1 MAIVDNQSISVGYI
15 LYLLVCQVFF
25 MLGYV
30 DARSTLTTTFSRK
43 GGPISLEAQKDS
55 IVFCYNNAY
64 LYGMDKI
71 LRLKTYVD
79 GGIGDTPFPNSEDQ
93 VEIGSFRYDA
103 KRMGGAPTITATV
116 MHSSCLDD
124 EWTDKV
130 YGEFN
135 GEKFYLKQ
143 TPTSS
148 YSSEDAR
155 YKHELELVSE
165 RVILDNV
172 YLFDA
177 SMEEKEEAVSG
188 NPQKSSEWQ
197 LLGTINNSRQYDK
210 IMVRSHS
217 GGVVNLFV
225 FKYDTE
231 IRIVSGPPID
241 IKIESATGNVYIL
254 ERYGYF
260 SSGISLSFSYYGVSE
275 SAALTNSSTFTF
287 FGNIADFA
295 DKLNRSLE
303 YSNLRDNY
311 GSGWNVYVDSDVELK
326 EEKLIQ
332 FDNTFFS
339 NAIQESYNTFEVP
352 YYFKGKEIHFGYT
365 DNVIAREFHYGV
377 DDALMSIT
385 KSNANYKIVNRA
397 TGTGSSENIP
407 YYYPNTSPK
416 GTITAKASSEDFT
429 VTILDNEVF
438 ANAMQL
444 DEELKKTNA
453 TYDSECDFYSGQSF
467 SGSFGGGGK
476 KHSFYF
482 KLDIK
487 EVGELSI
494 TLKSEVTK
502 YVLNNNT
509 IDDANFETKYK
520 VRLSKKHD
528 TKITGD
534 TIYKSDLIDSIDSL
548 LIPISEVSSGYTL
561 SVDAYYNPTGKYQ
574 GKGGN
579 ITYNITYDLGSKTG
593 WTYNGKAIEL
603 KDFGL
608 KLDGE
613 VAVGSTI
620 TQKLVNRV
628 KTSNVLLPPKYR
640 ETLGEERFYN
650 AVDGLYKDENNEDI
664 KFNNPFVE
672 GKPKEHIVAI
682 DDIKPTIKDKKV
694 NGLNIDMFSE
704 FAYDEDD
711 NDETYVDEEDGKT
724 YYKHPYFFGK
734 LRKLDFNLFNHA
746 IEGQA
751 MMIEMT
757 SGDCGACKF
766 EIGATEEFP
775 KYNPVQV
782 HEEDIWVQGQHLY
795 YKGTPK
801 RDGEGRVICGLNEEI
816 SEDDIQDIQQDT
828 INNEVWIALK
838 KEEDTYGMI
847 MPNKTLKP
855 KAEDTFIITGINLPQ
870 SYITDAEERL
880 EQEIIKYLKDNNDE
894 KFKFS
899 IKFSRIFFEE
909 NPSVLALLDENAKMF
924 VWYNGVKYTLFVTS
938 LSYNMRSGE
947 VLPEITVELDDTLVV
962 SQNVLQQ
969 AISQVKSQVG
979 RALNNI
985 DFGTAGTAFFLRK
998 DQDDEAQGKINFR
1011 KGVDFGKGG
1020 KVEILDDN
1028 SAKLTIEY
1036 LEVTKKATFTSL
1048 EIQEKTHI
1056 GGQMLITPASMNCG
1070 EVEEFEDY
1078 YRCYFQTQDED
1089 GEQIFN
1095 QFVEGD
1101 QAICQTFNAWGSKY
1115 YWRLVVGIGNDYIDL
1130 SKTDCD
1136 EDSDAPSEGD
1146 KIIQLGNRTDKT
1158 RQAAQVLSS
1167 YGENSPSFIMY
1178 NGINSFSLID
1188 KEVTGIEWNP
1198 KTQEPQ
1204 LYSFGSFFFGSDK
1217 KNSDGN
1223 LIGDFITFQR
1233 ADGDSER
1240 KLHVNADVTFGENSE
1255 GLSDLREW
1263 KDLKDSV
1270 DEDYARL
1277 EGILE
1282 GIQNQIDGVVENYFL
1297 EGAPSV
1303 FKAPVTEWTTEEEL
1317 LNHIGDTYTNINSYT
1332 DDSGNIIDKDAGKS
1346 WRWCECTTTIN
1357 PKESIS
1363 KNIPSVGATPEWT
1376 YMGTIDTAN
1385 NYKMV
1390 ALSITGTFDS
1400 IAEFVYDTPIK
1411 GASGPPWYVKI
1422 QNNGDVYALDEHNY
1436 FSGRPLTVQFYTD
1449 TFMFTPL
1456 TKTRLHWHII
1466 ADTDATKALEM
1477 ASKAL
1482 ETADGKRRV
1491 FTDIPRTPYDVGD
1504 LWVTSSKD
1512 LMICKTKK
1520 EIGDFDSSHWE
1531 KATKYTDDTKANEV
1545 LSKLNQ
1551 SVDELNGAISDAE
1564 EAMKGYTD
1572 GAKAELGRTITDINN
1587 TKANIADV
1595 YTKAEA
1601 DGKIDAKEQEILAQA
1616 EEVAKTQ
1623 AELLDTQVKAYA
1635 DGEISKAEAEAIA
1648 EAQKRVDAAKAD
1660 LEKAIALNVKN
1671 IVPNSSTIRNYMLPA
1686 HTYPSGR
1693 SSMYY
1698 AKILLPI
1705 RVNAGETYTFK
1716 CENSSVLAGS
1726 QPSYR
1731 IRIDDGTKGE
1741 AGITN
1746 IFSNMPTVQFG
1757 KDQSITLTIVD
1768 GVTDKEA
1775 YLAILRT
1782 NQDSSYADSV
1792 VFNNVSLV
1800 RGTTPM
1806 SVWEDYKGDAALDNL
1821 LLTEEEFV
1829 SESTEYCYQ
1838 YIDLPNNVNGGETYT
1853 VSIDNLQIE
1862 GGSTSD
1868 TQYQIEIASKDS
1880 NYTPKSNAITI
1891 DFKRK
1896 SWGTMTI
1903 WNSANDMPARL
1914 AIRKVNPNASTT
1926 ARIKG
1931 IALVRG
1937 PLPLME
1943 WKESRALFNKLSES
1957 IKDAQSAID
1966 AANKQINALGIS
1978 NGQITSELKDQKG
1991 KVEQAQKDL
2000 ENVYTKAQAD
2010 GKISDAE
2017 KRAIKDAEDKLK
2029 AATEV
2034 LEQMINDLATSIAND
2049 YGYLR
2054 DAFGQIT
2061 QGDVFLSKLMGVGTR
2076 NGKDDFTVNA
2086 FMNGD
2091 AAISGD
2097 SSEGK
2102 LMLATGIPVTG
2113 GDLAQRAKTAT
2124 TRIYEK
2130 GKIVTNNLV
2139 ATNADITGKVT
2150 ATSGS
2155 IGDISID
2162 NGELIIDT
2170 TKQGKMH
2177 ISEEGIRISEQ
2188 VLENNTLSG
2197 IDIGGCGYTTL
2208 SATVGQDNV
2217 CIQPVDRR
2225 PAAIIANAYDD
2236 ANCWAIYVAK
2246 GQIGGLRPS
2255 SRAANSGDT
2264 LLDCD
2269 HTIWF
2274 SGNGT
2279 LYLPTFPPRGQV
2291 YKIIHHSQGTLNITS
2306 NNGNINKLKGASGI
2320 ESSLTLTSSGCQI
2333 IDLYWGG
2340 TNWHA
2345 TNSIWE

>member
-1 MAIVDNQSISVGYI
+1 
-15 LYLLVCQVFF
+15 
-25 MLGYV
+25 
-30 DARSTLTTTFSRK
+30 
-43 GGPISLEAQKDS
+43 
-55 IVFCYNNAY
+55 
-64 LYGMDKI
+64 MDKI
-71 LRLKTYVD
+71 LKLKTYVD
-79 GGIGDTPFPNSEDQ
+79 GGVGDTPFPNSEDQ

-116 MHSSCLDD
+116 MHGSCLDNL
-124 EWTDKV
+124 WNDKV

-148 YSSEDAR
+148 YSNEDAR

-177 SMEEKEEAVSG
+177 AIEQKEETVSG
-188 NPQKSSEWQ
+188 MPQKNAEWQ

-210 IMVRSHS
+210 ITLRNHS
-217 GGVVNLFV
+217 GSIVDFFI

-231 IRIVSGPPID
+231 IRIASGPPID
-241 IKIESATGNVYIL
+241 IKIESSTGNVYIL

-260 SSGISLSFSYYGVSE
+260 SLGLSLSFSYYGVSE
-275 SAALTNSSTFTF
+275 SAVLTNSSTFSF

-295 DKLNRSLE
+295 NKLNNSLE
-303 YSNLRDNY
+303 YSNLRSRY
-311 GSGWNVYVDSDVELK
+311 GEGWTVIVDSDVDLK
-326 EEKLIQ
+326 DEKLIQ

-339 NAIQESYNTFEVP
+339 NAIQESYNTYEVP
-352 YYFKGKEIHFGYT
+352 YYFKGREIHFGYT
-365 DNVIAREFHYGV
+365 DNVIAREFQYGV

-416 GTITAKASSEDFT
+416 GTIEAKASSEDFS
-429 VTILDNEVF
+429 VTILDNEIF

-467 SGSFGGGGK
+467 SGSFGAGGK
-476 KHSFYF
+476 KHSFDF
-482 KLDIK
+482 KLSVK
-487 EVGELSI
+487 EVGELSV
-494 TLKSEVTK
+494 TFKSEVTK
-502 YVLNNNT
+502 YILNDNT
-509 IDDANFETKYK
+509 IEDANFETKYSIC
-520 VRLSKKHD
+520 LSKKD
-528 TKITGD
+528 STKAIGD
-534 TIYKSDLIDSIDSL
+534 TIYQSGILDSIDSF
-548 LIPISEVSSGYTL
+548 LIPVSEISDDYTL
-561 SVDAYYNPTGKYQ
+561 YIEAYYNPTGKYQ

-579 ITYNITYDLGSKTG
+579 ITYNATYDLGSKTG
-593 WTYNGKAIEL
+593 WTYNGKSIEL

-608 KLDGE
+608 KVDGE
-613 VAVGSTI
+613 VVVGSTI
-620 TQKLVNRV
+620 TQKLVNRI

-640 ETLGEERFYN
+640 DTNGDERFYN
-650 AVDGLYKDENNEDI
+650 AINGLYKDENGDDI
-664 KFNNPFVE
+664 VFNNPFVE
-672 GKPKEHIVAI
+672 GKPKEHIVKI

-704 FAYDEDD
+704 FAYDNDD
-711 NDETYVDEEDGKT
+711 NDDTYVDEKDNKT

-734 LRKLDFNLFNHA
+734 LRKLDFNLFDHA
-746 IEGQA
+746 IEGQP
-751 MMIEMT
+751 MMIEFT
-757 SGDCGACKF
+757 SGECGACKF
-766 EIGATEEFP
+766 EIGATEGYP
-775 KYNPVQV
+775 QYNPVQV
-782 HEEDIWVQGQHLY
+782 HEQDVWVQGQHIY
-795 YKGTPK
+795 YKGSLK
-801 RDGEGRVICGLNEEI
+801 RDSEGRVICGLNEEI

-880 EQEIIKYLKDNNDE
+880 EKEIIKYLKDNNDE

-947 VLPEITVELDDTLVV
+947 VLPEITVELDDTLSV
-962 SQNVLQQ
+962 SQNALQN
-969 AISQVKSQVG
+969 AINQVKSQVG

-985 DFGTAGTAFFLRK
+985 DFGAAGTSFFLRK

-1089 GEQIFN
+1089 GDEIFN
-1095 QFVEGD
+1095 QFVVGD

-1136 EDSDAPSEGD
+1136 EGSDAPSEGD
-1146 KIIQLGNRTDKT
+1146 KIIQLGNRTDRT

-1178 NGINSFSLID
+1178 NGINGFSLID

-1217 KNSDGN
+1217 KDSDGN

-1277 EGILE
+1277 EGMLE
-1282 GIQNQIDGVVENYFL
+1282 GIQDQIDGVVENYFL

-1363 KNIPSVGATPEWT
+1363 KNIPSVGAAPEWT
-1376 YMGTIDTAN
+1376 HMGTIDTAN

-1411 GASGPPWYVKI
+1411 GAYGPPWYVKI

-1491 FTDIPRTPYDVGD
+1491 FTDIPRTPYDIGD

-1512 LMICKTKK
+1512 LMVCKTAK
-1520 EIGDFDSSHWE
+1520 ESGDFVSSHWE

-1545 LSKLNQ
+1545 LANLNN
-1551 SVDELNGAISDAE
+1551 SVDALNRSISDAE
-1564 EAMKGYTD
+1564 GAMKDYTD
-1572 GAKAELGRTITDINN
+1572 VAKSELNKTISDISN

-1601 DGKIDAKEQEILAQA
+1601 DGKIDAKEIEILAQA

-1623 AELLDTQVKAYA
+1623 AELLDIQVKAYA
-1635 DGEISKAEAEAIA
+1635 DGEISKAEADAIA

-1660 LEKAIALNVKN
+1660 LENAIALNAKN
-1671 IVPNSSTIRNYMLPA
+1671 LVPNSSTIRNYMLPA
-1686 HTYPSGR
+1686 HTYPSGK

-1782 NQDSSYADSV
+1782 NPDSSYADSV

-1806 SVWEDYKGDAALDNL
+1806 SVWEDYKGDAGLNNL
-1821 LLTEEEFV
+1821 LLIPEEVRDSSYNASWFYVEN
-1829 SESTEYCYQ
+1829 
-1838 YIDLPNNVNGGETYT
+1838 LPFTVKGGETYAIS
-1853 VSIDNLQIE
+1853 VDNLE
-1862 GGSTSD
+1862 KTGGT
-1868 TQYQIEIASKDS
+1868 KDNCFAVICPQDS
-1880 NYTPKSNAITI
+1880 SEWLTDAVYIS
-1891 DFKRK
+1891 FKRK
-1896 SWGTMTI
+1896 TWGI
-1903 WNSANDMPARL
+1903 FRINDDVVSSTARL
-1914 AIRKVNPNASTT
+1914 MIG
-1926 ARIKG
+1926 KG
-1931 IALVRG
+1931 EADNNLKLNITRLSLVRG

-1943 WKESRALFNKLSES
+1943 WKENRAL
-1957 IKDAQSAID
+1957 
-1966 AANKQINALGIS
+1966 
-1978 NGQITSELKDQKG
+1978 
-1991 KVEQAQKDL
+1991 
-2000 ENVYTKAQAD
+2000 
-2010 GKISDAE
+2010 
-2017 KRAIKDAEDKLK
+2017 
-2029 AATEV
+2029 
-2034 LEQMINDLATSIAND
+2034 LATSIAND
-2049 YGYLR
+2049 YGYLKE
-2054 DAFGQIT
+2054 AFGQIT
-2061 QGDVFLSKLMGVGTR
+2061 QGDVFLSKMMGVGTR
-2076 NGKDDFTVNA
+2076 NGSEDFTVNA

-2091 AAISGD
+2091 SAISGESD
-2097 SSEGK
+2097 EGI
-2102 LMLATGIPVTG
+2102 LMLATGIPAEAINDPGLNV
-2113 GDLAQRAKTAT
+2113 RAKHAT

-2130 GKIVTNNLV
+2130 GKIVTNSLV
-2139 ATNADITGKVT
+2139 ATNADISGKVT

-2155 IGDISID
+2155 IGDVLID
-2162 NGELIIDT
+2162 DGKLIIDT
-2170 TKQGKMH
+2170 TKQGKMY
-2177 ISEEGIRISEQ
+2177 ISEDGIRINEQ
-2188 VLENNTLSG
+2188 VLEGNILSG
-2197 IDIGGCGYTTL
+2197 IDIGGCGYTVI
-2208 SATVGQDNV
+2208 SATVGIDSL
-2217 CIQPVDRR
+2217 CIQPLDRR
-2225 PAAIIANAYDD
+2225 PSAIIANAYDD

-2255 SRAANSGDT
+2255 SRAANSGET

-2274 SGNGT
+2274 SGSGT
-2279 LYLPTFPPRGQV
+2279 IYLPTFPPRGQV
-2291 YKIIHHSQGTLNITS
+2291 YKIIHHSNGILNITS
-2306 NNGNINKLKGASGI
+2306 NNGTINKLKGTSGT
-2320 ESSLTLTSSGCQI
+2320 ESSSTLISSGCQI
-2333 IDLYWGG
+2333 IDLHWGG
-2340 TNWHA
+2340 TNWYA
-2345 TNSIWE
+2345 VNSIWQ

>member
-1 MAIVDNQSISVGYI
+1 
-15 LYLLVCQVFF
+15 
-25 MLGYV
+25 
-30 DARSTLTTTFSRK
+30 
-43 GGPISLEAQKDS
+43 
-55 IVFCYNNAY
+55 
-64 LYGMDKI
+64 MDKI

-177 SMEEKEEAVSG
+177 AMEEKEETISG

-210 IMVRSHS
+210 ITVRSHS
-217 GGVVNLFV
+217 GGVVNIFA
-225 FKYDTE
+225 FEYDTE

-241 IKIESATGNVYIL
+241 IKIDNSTGNVYIL

-260 SSGISLSFSYYGVSE
+260 SLGISLSFSYYGVSE
-275 SAALTNSSTFTF
+275 SAVLTNSSTFSF

-295 DKLNRSLE
+295 NKLNNSLE
-303 YSNLRDNY
+303 YSNLRSRY
-311 GSGWNVYVDSDVELK
+311 GEGWTVIVDSDVDLK
-326 EEKLIQ
+326 DEKLIQ

-416 GTITAKASSEDFT
+416 GTIEAMASSEDFT

-467 SGSFGGGGK
+467 SGSFGAGGK
-476 KHSFYF
+476 KHSFDF
-482 KLDIK
+482 KLSVK
-487 EVGELSI
+487 EVGELSV
-494 TLKSEVTK
+494 TLNSEVTK
-502 YVLNNNT
+502 YVLNENT

-528 TKITGD
+528 TKIVGD
-534 TIYKSDLIDSIDSL
+534 TIYESNLIASIENL
-548 LIPISEVSSGYTL
+548 LIPISEVSSDYTL
-561 SVDAYYNPTGKYQ
+561 SIEAYYNPTGKYQ

-579 ITYNITYDLGSKTG
+579 ITYNVTYSLGSKTG
-593 WTYNGKAIEL
+593 WTYNGKSIEL

-608 KLDGE
+608 KVDGE
-613 VAVGSTI
+613 VVVGSTI
-620 TQKLVNRV
+620 TQKLVSRI

-640 ETLGEERFYN
+640 ETFGEERFYN
-650 AVDGLYKDENNEDI
+650 AINGTYKDENGDDI
-664 KFNNPFVE
+664 VFNNPFVE
-672 GKPKEHIVAI
+672 GKPKEHIVKI

-704 FAYDEDD
+704 FAYDDDD
-711 NDETYVDEEDGKT
+711 NDDTYVDEKDNKT

-734 LRKLDFNLFNHA
+734 LRKLDFNLFDHA
-746 IEGQA
+746 IEGQP
-751 MMIEMT
+751 MMIEFT
-757 SGDCGACKF
+757 SGECGACKF
-766 EIGATEEFP
+766 EIGATEGYP
-775 KYNPVQV
+775 QYNPVQV
-782 HEEDIWVQGQHLY
+782 NED
-795 YKGTPK
+795 GTLK
-801 RDGEGRVICGLNEEI
+801 KDDEGRVICGLNEEI

-870 SYITDAEERL
+870 SYIIEAEQIL
-880 EQEIIKYLKDNNDE
+880 EKEIIKYLKDNNDE

-947 VLPEITVELDDTLVV
+947 VLPEITVELDDTLSV

-998 DQDDEAQGKINFR
+998 DQDDEAQGKINFQ

-1048 EIQEKTHI
+1048 EIQEKTHV
-1056 GGQMLITPASMNCG
+1056 GGQMLITPAAMNCG

-1095 QFVEGD
+1095 QFVVGD

-1115 YWRLVVGIGNDYIDL
+1115 YWRLVVGVGNDYIDL

-1217 KNSDGN
+1217 KDSDGN
-1223 LIGDFITFQR
+1223 LMGDFITFQR
-1233 ADGDSER
+1233 ADNENER
-1240 KLHVNADVTFGENSE
+1240 KLHINADVTLGGNSE

-1263 KDLKDSV
+1263 KELKDSV

-1277 EGILE
+1277 EGLLE
-1282 GIQNQIDGVVENYFL
+1282 GIQDQIDGVVENYFL
-1297 EGAPSV
+1297 EGDPSV
-1303 FKAPVTEWTTEEEL
+1303 NKSPVTDWTTDEDK
-1317 LNHIGDTYTNINSYT
+1317 LNHVGDTYTNIEEFVDETTTPN
-1332 DDSGNIIDKDAGKS
+1332 AGKS
-1346 WRWCECTTTIN
+1346 WRWCECGSYPIETEATTSVTIN
-1357 PKESIS
+1357 STT
-1363 KNIPSVGATPEWT
+1363 SVQKIG
-1376 YMGTIDTAN
+1376 N
-1385 NYKMV
+1385 V
-1390 ALSITGTFDS
+1390 
-1400 IAEFVYDTPIK
+1400 PIK
-1411 GASGPPWYVKI
+1411 DYGSAILYRNGSPLAYFYDFDYDKEIDVNSGPPCRIRVESAT
-1422 QNNGDVYALDEHNY
+1422 GDVYLNNY
-1436 FSGRPLTVQFYTD
+1436 AGAISAVISIVFNVGVVMAMKND
-1449 TFMFTPL
+1449 N
-1456 TKTRLHWHII
+1456 TRVKLHWHPI

-1477 ASKAL
+1477 AAKAQA
-1482 ETADGKRRV
+1482 TADGKRRV
-1491 FTDIPRTPYDVGD
+1491 FTDIPRTPYDIGD

-1512 LMICKTKK
+1512 LMVCKTARVS
-1520 EIGDFDSSHWE
+1520 GDFNSYEWE

-1545 LSKLNQ
+1545 LANLNN
-1551 SVDELNGAISDAE
+1551 SVDTLNRSISDAE
-1564 EAMKGYTD
+1564 SAMKGYTD
-1572 GAKAELGRTITDINN
+1572 EAKSELNKTISDISN

-1595 YTKAEA
+1595 YTKVEA
-1601 DGKIDAKEQEILAQA
+1601 DGKIDEKEIEILAQA

-1623 AELLDTQVKAYA
+1623 AELLDAQVKAYA
-1635 DGEISKAEAEAIA
+1635 DGEISKAEEDAIA

-1660 LEKAIALNVKN
+1660 LEKAIALNAKN
-1671 IVPNSSTIRNYMLPA
+1671 LVPNSSTIRNYMLPA
-1686 HTYPSGR
+1686 HTYPSGK

-1746 IFSNMPTVQFG
+1746 VFSNMPTVQFG

-1806 SVWEDYKGDAALDNL
+1806 SVWEDYKGDAGLNNL
-1821 LLTEEEFV
+1821 LLIPEEVRDSSYNASWFYVEN
-1829 SESTEYCYQ
+1829 
-1838 YIDLPNNVNGGETYT
+1838 LPFTVKGGETYAIS
-1853 VSIDNLQIE
+1853 VDNIE
-1862 GGSTSD
+1862 KTGGTKED
-1868 TQYQIEIASKDS
+1868 CFAVICPQDS
-1880 NYTPKSNAITI
+1880 SEWLTNAVYIS
-1891 DFKRK
+1891 FKRK
-1896 SWGTMTI
+1896 TWGIFRIKDDVVSST
-1903 WNSANDMPARL
+1903 ARL
-1914 AIRKVNPNASTT
+1914 MIG
-1926 ARIKG
+1926 KG
-1931 IALVRG
+1931 EADNNLKLNISRLSLVRG

-1943 WKESRALFNKLSES
+1943 WKENRAL
-1957 IKDAQSAID
+1957 
-1966 AANKQINALGIS
+1966 
-1978 NGQITSELKDQKG
+1978 
-1991 KVEQAQKDL
+1991 
-2000 ENVYTKAQAD
+2000 
-2010 GKISDAE
+2010 
-2017 KRAIKDAEDKLK
+2017 
-2029 AATEV
+2029 
-2034 LEQMINDLATSIAND
+2034 LATSIAND
-2049 YGYLR
+2049 YGYLK

-2086 FMNGD
+2086 FMNG
-2091 AAISGD
+2091 
-2097 SSEGK
+2097 SSEIGTEEEGK
-2102 LMLATGIPVTG
+2102 LMLATGIPATG
-2113 GDLAQRAKTAT
+2113 GTLAQRAKTAT

-2217 CIQPVDRR
+2217 CVQPVDRR